1 MFECMKTS
9 DEILLQIINIVER
22 WGMGRENDNNA
33 MDKIALILRDNHRL
47 KVTYHDIINTST
59 KV

>member
-1 MFECMKTS
+1 MKTS

-59 KV
+59 IVQ